1 MLLWNISGSVLENV
15 WCGVHFARSDW
26 YLRNCVNWSV
36 ASAEKQTVHV
46 THPAPS
52 RTAQCSGNSAST
64 GADHLR
70 AGEATAIWHLFGLT
84 EMGQGIVCEVRY
96 HVNKILNVRQ
106 SITKTNKNCR
116 PNMYWYVV
124 SLNQVRG
131 CCTAEFTNYLAKV
144 ITLERERAGL
154 DQNTPLYSSSLF
166 IWRNHKIAT
175 PKTTKDDSSIVRAP
189 HPMTPACFRMDGMA
203 MLPTIDAPVKNFV
216 KFTQLQWQ

>member
-36 ASAEKQTVHV
+36 ASAERQTVHV

-52 RTAQCSGNSAST
+52 RTGTANAQGTVRAPAPTICVLERQRRFGIYLDWHRNGAPRKQNSECQAKHHKDEQKLQT
-64 GADHLR
+64 KHVL
-70 AGEATAIWHLFGLT
+70 
-84 EMGQGIVCEVRY
+84 VCG
-96 HVNKILNVRQ
+96 
-106 SITKTNKNCR
+106 ITKSGPRLLYSRVHKLPCK
-116 PNMYWYVV
+116 
-124 SLNQVRG
+124 G
-131 CCTAEFTNYLAKV
+131 

-166 IWRNHKIAT
+166 IWRNNRIAT